1 MSDQRSTHHALSTPA
16 WTPGRQR
23 WYYHSVRWQDYWN
36 FCGYARVS
44 DQVQRSLTMIFA
56 LRAVVVGAFAILS
69 ASLATA
75 QDRVGWTRF
84 HEPQAGASVDYPSS
98 VFSTMVGPS
107 KRGIGRRF
115 VSRDGRSMLSVY
127 SLRNPAGDT
136 PSSFVR
142 KNIRADLRRVDYE
155 RITPRFL
162 ALSTASAGRIFYTRC
177 NFGRSRIIHC
187 FEVAYPAE
195 EKRAWDSVVTRM
207 SHSLGSS

>member
-1 MSDQRSTHHALSTPA
+1 MGIRPNCGDSANCASTQFRAERLGTFALTPVFSDQP
-16 WTPGRQR
+16 
-23 WYYHSVRWQDYWN
+23 
-36 FCGYARVS
+36 
-44 DQVQRSLTMIFA
+44 QRSLTMKIFA
-56 LRAVVVGAFAILS
+56 LRAVLISAFAILPG
-69 ASLATA
+69 SLATA
-75 QDRVGWTRF
+75 QERVGWTRF

-98 VFSTMVGPS
+98 VFSTIVGPS

-127 SLRNPAGDT
+127 SLRNSAGDT

-142 KNIRADLRRVDYE
+142 KNIRSDLRRVEYE

-162 ALSTASAGRIFYTRC
+162 ALSTASGGQIFYTRC

-187 FEVAYPAE
+187 FEVAYPAR